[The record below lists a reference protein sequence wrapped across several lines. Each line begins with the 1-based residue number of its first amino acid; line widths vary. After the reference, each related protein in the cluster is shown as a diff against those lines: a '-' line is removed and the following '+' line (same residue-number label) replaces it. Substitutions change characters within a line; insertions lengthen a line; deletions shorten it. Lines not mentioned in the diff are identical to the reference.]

1 MTRRILTRLSLLA
14 WLAALVVIAPRPSA
28 AQQSHSIDIGANYT
42 YVHTNLLPGC
52 DCFNTYGGSGEVQF
66 GLSRHLALLG
76 DVTATHQ
83 GDITRDHYSLTQTTF
98 TAGLRYFP
106 FLPQT
111 RLRPFSDLLLGG
123 AHASG
128 SLAPGNTGEGSSTT
142 FAFQTGG
149 GLQLRLNHR
158 WTFVPVQAEYLL
170 TTFGNGADNHQND
183 LRLSVGAAFH
193 FGKR

>member
-14 WLAALVVIAPRPSA
+14 WLAALTMLAPRTSA
-28 AQQSHSIDIGANYT
+28 AQQNHSIDMGASYT

-52 DCFNTYGGSGEVQF
+52 DCFGTYGGSGEVQF
-66 GLSRHLALLG
+66 GLSRHFALLG

-83 GDITRDHYSLTQTTF
+83 GSITPDHYALTQTTF
-98 TAGLRYFP
+98 AAGLRYFP
-106 FLPQT
+106 PVPRA
-111 RLRPFSDLLLGG
+111 RLQPFGDLLLGG

-128 SLAPGNTGEGSSTT
+128 SLAPGNTGEGSSTA

-149 GLQLRLNHR
+149 GVRLRLGDR
-158 WTFVPVQAEYLL
+158 WILVPVQAEYLL

-183 LRLSVGAAFH
+183 LRLSAGVLF
-193 FGKR
+193 RIRR